1 MNIINRDS
9 VTALIL
15 LMLCGL
21 FLNALGDI
29 EQTNYGTI
37 SSDVWPTIVLSV
49 LTLLCLIYFVTS
61 LQIPADEHKEKF
73 SWAAFLPKN
82 VLIIF
87 ALFALFVYSLPFLG
101 MLAGG
106 ISFVF
111 LALTLIGH
119 KTTKYL
125 VLHLIIASVS
135 VVLMWAT
142 FTYGLNVMLPEGDLF
157 YWLLN

>member
-9 VTALIL
+9 ITALIL

-29 EQTNYGTI
+29 EQTHYGTVG
-37 SSDVWPTIVLSV
+37 SDVWPTIVLSV
-49 LTLLCLIYFVTS
+49 LTFFCSIYFVTS
-61 LQIPADEHKEKF
+61 LRDTSDEQQAF
-73 SWAAFLPKN
+73 SWKAFLPKN
-82 VLIIF
+82 VLIVF
-87 ALFALFVYSLPFLG
+87 ALFALFVYSLPTLG
-101 MLAGG
+101 MLVGG

-119 KTTKYL
+119 KTKK
-125 VLHLIIASVS
+125 HLILHFIIAFLSVA
-135 VVLMWAT
+135 LMWAT
-142 FTYGLNVMLPEGDLF
+142 FTYGLNVMLPQGDLI